1 MLGAIIGDIAG
12 SRFERNH
19 IKTKEFEFLTYKC
32 FPTGGSIMTLALAQ
46 AVLVSKPDYRDL
58 SKNAVE
64 CMQAMGRSCPNC
76 GYSGSFYEWM
86 FSDDPQ
92 PYNSCGNDA
101 AMRVSAAGFAAT
113 GLEEAKLLSRKIT
126 GVTHDHPEGLKG
138 AEATAAAIYLAKTGK
153 SILEIRDYI
162 DKNYYKM
169 NFTLDE
175 IRDSY
180 QFHET
185 CQETVPQALEAFFES
200 TGFED
205 AIRNAISIGGNSD
218 AAAAICGGV
227 AEAFYGIPSDIRKHA
242 LTFLDNALLQVLV
255 AFENKYPPVME
266 KRVGDVSIPIERGAG
281 RKVEGSDRAA
291 IIEAASIAADEDASE
306 AEDDPEETTSKQL
319 FNHLFAACNILRGP
333 INQDEFKSYVTPILF
348 FKRISD
354 VYDEEYADALAF
366 SGGDKEYAEA
376 EDMHS
381 FVIPEGCHWE
391 DVHAVSQDV
400 GKAIVKAMTG
410 IEKANPDTLSGVFSS
425 FDDATWTDKN
435 KLTDERLKNLIEH
448 MSFIRVG
455 NKNYSADIMG
465 DSYEFL
471 IKKFA
476 DMSKKNAGEF
486 YTPRTI
492 VKLMVDL
499 LDPQPGETVYDPA
512 CGTGGM
518 LIEAIR
524 HMKNDRLTWGR
535 IFGQENNLSTSAIA
549 RMNLYLHG
557 AKDVQVRQGDTLRN
571 PLFLE
576 KGRLKTFDC
585 VLANPPF
592 GMEKWGSSQFE
603 SDMYGRN
610 IWGCPTDSNADFAWL
625 QHMVKSMDPATGRC
639 AVVLP
644 QGVLFHAG
652 KEGDM
657 REKLVRS
664 DKLEAVITLA
674 SGVFYSTGVSA
685 CILFL
690 NNRKTR
696 KHKGRICL
704 IDGTEIYTPK
714 RAQNELSPGNVKTL
728 YKLYTD
734 YTDVIEKCRIV
745 TLQDVEA
752 AGFDLSVKRY
762 IEKKK
767 QETVSPEVARR
778 NYYMAL
784 EAVRAAEAKMQK
796 ILIEGGYVHGQ
807 ENHAG

>member
-1 MLGAIIGDIAG
+1 MLGAIIGDIVG
-12 SRFERNH
+12 SRFEWNNN
-19 IKTKEFEFLTYKC
+19 KSKEFDFLTYRC
-32 FPTGGSIMTLALAQ
+32 FPTDDSIMTLALAQ
-46 AVLVSKPDYRDL
+46 AILVSKADYSDL

-64 CMQAMGRSCPNC
+64 CMQAVGRNYPDC
-76 GYSGSFYEWM
+76 GYGGAFYHWM

-92 PYNSCGNDA
+92 PYNSFGNGA
-101 AMRVSAAGFAAT
+101 AMRVSAAGFAA
-113 GLEEAKLLSRKIT
+113 GSMEEAKQISRKIT
-126 GVTHDHPEGLKG
+126 EVTHNHPEGIKG
-138 AEATAAAIYLAKTGK
+138 AEAAAVAIYMAKTGK
-153 SILEIRDYI
+153 NILEIRDYI
-162 DKNYYKM
+162 DKNYYPM
-169 NFTLDE
+169 NFTLDQ

-180 QFHET
+180 KFNET
-185 CQETVPQALEAFFES
+185 CQETVPQALMAFFES

-205 AIRNAISIGGNSD
+205 AIRNAISIGGDSD
-218 AAAAICGGV
+218 TLAAICGGV
-227 AEAFYGIPSDIRKHA
+227 AEAYYGIPSDIRKHA
-242 LTFLDNALLQVLV
+242 LTFLDKQLLQILV
-255 AFENKYPPVME
+255 VFENKYPPVME
-266 KRVGDVSIPIERGAG
+266 KKKGDISIPVERKAERKIEG
-281 RKVEGSDRAA
+281 DNRASLMEESA
-291 IIEAASIAADEDASE
+291 NAADADTADAE
-306 AEDDPEETTSKQL
+306 PTAEETTSQKL

-333 INQDEFKSYVTPILF
+333 INQDEYKSYVTPILF

-354 VYDEEYADALAF
+354 VYDEEYADAMDF

-381 FVIPEGCHWE
+381 FVIPEGCHWD
-391 DVHAVSQDV
+391 DVRAATQNV

-448 MSFIRVG
+448 MSYIKVG
-455 NKNYSADIMG
+455 NRNYSADIMG
-465 DSYEFL
+465 DSYEYL

-499 LDPQPGETVYDPA
+499 LDPKPGETVYDPA

-518 LIEAIR
+518 LIEAIH
-524 HMKNDRLTWGR
+524 HMENDHLTWGR

-557 AKDVQVRQGDTLRN
+557 AKDVKVKQGDTLRT

-576 KGRLKTFDC
+576 KGKLKTFDC

-592 GMEKWGSSQFE
+592 GKEKWGAQQFE
-603 SDMYGRN
+603 TDMYGRN
-610 IWGCPTDSNADFAWL
+610 IWGCPSDSSADFAWL
-625 QHMVKSMDPATGRC
+625 QHMVKSMNKSTGRC

-644 QGVLFHAG
+644 QGVLFHSG
-652 KEGDM
+652 KEAAM
-657 REKLVRS
+657 REQLVRS

-690 NNRKTR
+690 NNKKEH
-696 KHKGRICL
+696 KHKGRVCL
-704 IDGTEIYTPK
+704 IDGSEIYTPK
-714 RAQNELSPGNVKTL
+714 RAQNEISSDDVETI

-734 YTDVIEKCRIV
+734 YTDVIERCKVVSI
-745 TLQDVEA
+745 QNIEDGE
-752 AGFDLSVKRY
+752 FDLSVKKY

-767 QETVSPEVARR
+767 QKVVSPDVVRKNYYEALETVRK
-778 NYYMAL
+778 
-784 EAVRAAEAKMQK
+784 AELKMQK
-796 ILIEGGYVHGQ
+796 LLIEGGYIH
-807 ENHAG
+807 E